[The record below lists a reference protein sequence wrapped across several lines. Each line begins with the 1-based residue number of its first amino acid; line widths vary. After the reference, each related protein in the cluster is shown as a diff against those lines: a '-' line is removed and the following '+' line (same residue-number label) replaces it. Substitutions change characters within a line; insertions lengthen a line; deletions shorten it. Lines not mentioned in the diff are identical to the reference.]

1 MWFAVQH
8 AAHYIAIRA
17 SRSYR
22 KLPPPAQSELDVR
35 VVCIVNSLVSLRTV
49 YIYFTEAWY
58 VPAGGMYVDIVSY
71 RPCLALFISYFIWDV
86 IVCFQFHWGAAFTV
100 HAFASLFGTYSL
112 SYPVS
117 DYHSSYFGGC
127 FECCNMV
134 NHAAAILK
142 LLKKAPRVVAALEYV
157 FVFMFYT
164 VRVAGGTVVSYHW
177 FADIFYALYNGTAHA
192 AVGRACR
199 WRRPAGVHVGKLS
212 RGIWNLDTSLIA
224 GRRGI
229 DQPGHAVFAQA
240 IKALLG
246 VNAVAF
252 ADTAVAHATL
262 PVLKFIAVRILLENP
277 YR

>member
-1 MWFAVQH
+1 MVAPASFYGWAVAPFVRDLHVIVFGVLLWFAVQH

-58 VPAGGMYVDIVSY
+58 VPAGGMYFDIVSY

-177 FADIFYALYNGTAHA
+177 FADIFSALYNGTAHA
-192 AVGRACR
+192 AV
-199 WRRPAGVHVGKLS
+199 PLVTAGVCLATIMALQYVWAVQIVLVAVGIVK
-212 RGIWNLDTSLIA
+212 
-224 GRRGI
+224 
-229 DQPGHAVFAQA
+229 PAVP
-240 IKALLG
+240 K
-246 VNAVAF
+246 
-252 ADTAVAHATL
+252 
-262 PVLKFIAVRILLENP
+262 K
-277 YR
+277 